1 MSALTSE
8 QEEILTITQEECSE
22 IVQAICKG
30 RRFGFDIEYD
40 NATNRQKLTQ
50 ETGDLLAMIEL
61 MIKYNI
67 ITLDDVLA
75 AKQAKFEKLKQWSNI
90 GV

>member
-1 MSALTSE
+1 MLVLTSE

-40 NATNRQKLTQ
+40 GATNRQKLTR

-61 MIKYNI
+61 MIKHNI
-67 ITLDDVLA
+67 ITLEDVLE

>member
-8 QEEILTITQEECSE
+8 QEEILTIAQEECAE

-40 NATNRQKLTQ
+40 GATNRQKLTQ
-50 ETGDLLAMIEL
+50 ETGDFFAMAEL
-61 MIKYNI
+61 MIKHNI
-67 ITLDDVLA
+67 ISLDEVLA
-75 AKQAKFEKLKQWSNI
+75 AKQAKFEKLKQWSSI
-90 GV
+90 VL